1 MTRRESDVLNYFV
14 KGVLSVIYKVY
25 YQNDKKRNPKREDT
39 HSLYLE
45 ADTEVEARAQVEA
58 HTEHNIEFIEAIEG
72 NTLAYEQQNPNYKL
86 TEFNE

>member
-1 MTRRESDVLNYFV
+1 M
-14 KGVLSVIYKVY
+14 IYKVY

-58 HTEHNIEFIEAIEG
+58 HTEHNIEFIEAMAG
-72 NTLAYEQQNPNYKL
+72 STLAYEQQNPNYKL
-86 TEFNE
+86 TEFTE

>member
-1 MTRRESDVLNYFV
+1 M
-14 KGVLSVIYKVY
+14 IYKVY

-39 HSLYLE
+39 HALYLE
-45 ADTEVEARAQVEA
+45 APTEVEARALVEA

-72 NTLAYEQQNPNYKL
+72 KTLAYEQENPNYKL

>member
-1 MTRRESDVLNYFV
+1 MIHLSNGELNYFF

-25 YQNDKKRNPKREDT
+25 YQNDKKRNPKREET

-58 HTEHNIEFIEAIEG
+58 HTDHNIEFIEAMEG
-72 NTLAYEQQNPNYKL
+72 KTLAYEQQNPNYKL
-86 TEFNE
+86 TEFSE